1 MMKIVSAAA
10 MLAVSASMLGTS
22 TYAWFT
28 MNKTVEVK
36 GMQLQAQAEKGL
48 LINEVKAA
56 SDTNWDEQAQ
66 AAATPVTYVLRPA
79 STADLSTWWHA
90 NSKKA
95 NDEAGV
101 DTLANTVLIS
111 SGKYYDNI
119 SPANVQDDN
128 VIKPETATGDGIQKA
143 TGGTQAETHI
153 YYSDGLGDTTNSYDP
168 GEGYYVNYKYY
179 LKSSS
184 TTDMTVSG
192 GNLKATVTAELAD
205 STATATKLDNSL
217 RVGIKIG
224 SDVKIFAP
232 ITSAGGGTA
241 DTSYNVTGDQAGT
254 ADDVI
259 AVTANTAQTGIN
271 TAALTIPKVTGDA
284 SGNGLLVDVYV
295 WFEGE
300 DQNCMSN
307 NVGAVLNAYKINIA
321 FEDADL

>member
-1 MMKIVSAAA
+1 MNMKNNKKKSPMMKIVSAAA

-66 AAATPVTYVLRPA
+66 AAANPVTYVLRPA

-101 DTLANTVLIS
+101 DTLDNTVKIS
-111 SGKYYDNI
+111 DGVYYQNI
-119 SPANVQDDN
+119 STSEISDDN

-153 YYSDGLGDTTNSYDP
+153 YYSDGLGNTTGSYDP

-179 LKSSS
+179 LKASS
-184 TTDMTVSG
+184 TTDMTVTTG
-192 GNLKATVTAELAD
+192 KLMATVTAELAD

-241 DTSYNVTGDQAGT
+241 DTSYYVTTNAAGT
-254 ADDVI
+254 KS
-259 AVTANTAQTGIN
+259 T
-271 TAALTIPKVTGDA
+271 
-284 SGNGLLVDVYV
+284 
-295 WFEGE
+295 
-300 DQNCMSN
+300 C
-307 NVGAVLNAYKINIA
+307 
-321 FEDADL
+321 